1 MATFQLEYMLSCGD
15 IESNPD
21 LTRGDDICATRQK
34 TNGVLTGRAVTHTN
48 TVRSAVTQFSYFTRM
63 LIVCKKSR
71 KNAMLMRDLRAQVVF
86 LTETKIDEFYPNS
99 QFSVKGYNMY
109 LKDRKK
115 GGGGIMAYFASSLP
129 F

>member
-48 TVRSAVTQFSYFTRM
+48 TVRSAVTQFSYFIRM

-71 KNAMLMRDLRAQVVF
+71 KKCDAYEGPKSL
-86 LTETKIDEFYPNS
+86 S
-99 QFSVKGYNMY
+99 GFSNGNE
-109 LKDRKK
+109 D
-115 GGGGIMAYFASSLP
+115 
-129 F
+129 